1 MHHDGL
7 IAILD
12 DENRSA
18 VEALRDLPEGA
29 FDGPTRLP
37 AWNVKELV
45 AHMWRDVDRI
55 RVYTA
60 EPEPAE
66 VQADGVTYW
75 RAYDPAT
82 DSADV
87 ADRAKEVADGF
98 ATGAA
103 LVDSFEANRVEVLA
117 AARDISAERLVPTW
131 GPAMRFD
138 EYLRTRVLEMAVHG
152 LDLADALGARPWLTA
167 GGASVTREILIGL
180 LGEAPALVRRWDDR
194 TFIETGT
201 GRRALTYEEQTA
213 LGPLARLFP
222 LLA

>member
-1 MHHDGL
+1 MHHDEL
-7 IAILD
+7 IGILD
-12 DENRSA
+12 DENRLA
-18 VEALRDLPEGA
+18 VEALRDLSGEA
-29 FDGPTRLP
+29 FAVPTRLP
-37 AWNVKELV
+37 LWNVKELV

-55 RVYTA
+55 RVYLA

-66 VQADGVTYW
+66 AQADGVSYW

-98 ATGAA
+98 ATGTA
-103 LVDSFEANRVEVLA
+103 LVDSFEANRIEVLA
-117 AARDISAERLVPTW
+117 TAREVAADQLVATW

-152 LDLADALGARPWLTA
+152 LDLADALGARPWLTP
-167 GGASVTREILIGL
+167 GGAAVTRDILIGL

-201 GRRALTYEEQTA
+201 GRRALSYEERTA
-213 LGPLARLFP
+213 LGPLARMFP

>member
-1 MHHDGL
+1 MHHEAL
-7 IAILD
+7 IDALD
-12 DENRSA
+12 EESRLA
-18 VEALRDLPEGA
+18 VEALRDVPEEA
-29 FDGPTRLP
+29 FGEPTRLP
-37 AWNVKELV
+37 LWNVKELV

-55 RVYTA
+55 RVYLA
-60 EPEPAE
+60 EPAPSEA
-66 VQADGVTYW
+66 QADGVSYW

-103 LVDSFEANRVEVLA
+103 LVASFEANRVAVLA
-117 AARDISAERLVPTW
+117 PAREVPADQLVATW

-152 LDLADALGARPWLTA
+152 LDLADALGRRPWLTA
-167 GGASVTREILIGL
+167 SGAQVTRDILVGL

-194 TFIETGT
+194 RFIETGT
-201 GRRALTYEEQTA
+201 GRRALSYEERTA
-213 LGPLARLFP
+213 LGPLARMFP

>member
-1 MHHDGL
+1 MHHDEL

-12 DENRSA
+12 DENRLA
-18 VEALRDLPEGA
+18 VEALRDLDEEA
-29 FDGPTRLP
+29 FAGPTRLP

-55 RVYTA
+55 RVYLA
-60 EPEPAE
+60 EPEPVE
-66 VQADGVTYW
+66 VQADGVSYW
-75 RAYDPAT
+75 RAYDPAA

-87 ADRAKEVADGF
+87 ADRAKEVASGF
-98 ATGAA
+98 PTGAA

-117 AARDISAERLVPTW
+117 AAREVPADRPIGTW

-152 LDLADALGARPWLTA
+152 LDLADALGRRPWLTP
-167 GGASVTREILIGL
+167 GGAKVTRDILVGL
-180 LGEAPALVRRWDDR
+180 LGEAPAIVRRWDDR
-194 TFIETGT
+194 TFIDTGT
-201 GRRALTYEEQTA
+201 GRRALSYEERTA
-213 LGPLARLFP
+213 LGPLAKMFP